1 MGLSNLLRFT
11 WRGKEKKGKMLKRE
25 KTETSNQ
32 QTKAAHTVGV
42 CPSSRART
50 LLPKPK
56 GIVCIHAH
64 PNSQSVDCSMPK
76 GPARSRFNLEVIH
89 WERFTGSIAIFRSC
103 FNPFGE
109 DEASAKATLTR
120 VGGVSPAFFAVWKVK
135 ANTLLIRTS
144 QLWDRMDG
152 IQVTHV

>member
-1 MGLSNLLRFT
+1 MLGLSNLLRFT

-42 CPSSRART
+42 CPSSRAWR

-64 PNSQSVDCSMPK
+64 PNSQSVDCSVPK
-76 GPARSRFNLEVIH
+76 GPARSRFNQRVIQ
-89 WERFTGSIAIFRSC
+89 GSIAVFRSC

-135 ANTLLIRTS
+135 ANTLLIRKS

-152 IQVTHV
+152 IQVTRV